1 MSEEKEMKSDLR
13 FKMAVEA
20 IINNWTALQMG
31 VDQNAAG
38 PESKAIAAW
47 IPNATV
53 QWFSENKDLQPDEVE
68 DFLLDIINQYFKDFL
83 IQDGSAE
90 ETSKLVCKFYTLANN
105 RSVDDDSFK
114 TSLQALVPK
123 CDLSG
128 CKIAEHEDV
137 EAMKNSEK
145 QLNVDDDS
153 FKPTSQVLVKV
164 KISFLVKNSV
174 TKLLEL
180 TFFCSVSDV
189 RRRRNEEY
197 FKLR

>member
-20 IINNWTALQMG
+20 IINNWTALQMA

-90 ETSKLVCKFYTLANN
+90 ETSKLICKFYSLAKD

-114 TSLQALVPK
+114 TSLQASLPK
-123 CDLSG
+123 CDLSVF
-128 CKIAEHEDV
+128 KIADDEDI
-137 EAMKNSEK
+137 EAVNDNAE
-145 QLNVDDDS
+145 QLNEDLESLSVQDQSEPKVDADG
-153 FKPTSQVLVKV
+153 FTLVSHK
-164 KISFLVKNSV
+164 KKNAKNEPV
-174 TKLLEL
+174 VDEDGFTV
-180 TFFCSVSDV
+180 VS
-189 RRRRNEEY
+189 R
-197 FKLR
+197 KK